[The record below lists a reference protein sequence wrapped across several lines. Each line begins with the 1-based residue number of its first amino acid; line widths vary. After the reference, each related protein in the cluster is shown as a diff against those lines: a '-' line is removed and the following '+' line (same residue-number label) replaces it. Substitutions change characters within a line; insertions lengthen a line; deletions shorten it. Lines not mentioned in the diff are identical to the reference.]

1 MPEAVITALVQFG
14 MLGPVVCL
22 LGWYVIRRDVRHDAL
37 IDAHR
42 EELRLVR
49 ADYANSQDK
58 RVADMKEIAEKV
70 LAGAEKTN
78 DVLSELAGAIRE
90 QRVLLER
97 ITPRS

>member
-1 MPEAVITALVQFG
+1 MPEAVVTALVQFG
-14 MLGPVVCL
+14 MLGPIVAL
-22 LGWYVIRRDVRHDAL
+22 MAWYIVRRDTRHDTYV
-37 IDAHR
+37 DSTR

-49 ADYANSQDK
+49 TEFKDTQDK

-70 LAGAEKTN
+70 LSGAERTN